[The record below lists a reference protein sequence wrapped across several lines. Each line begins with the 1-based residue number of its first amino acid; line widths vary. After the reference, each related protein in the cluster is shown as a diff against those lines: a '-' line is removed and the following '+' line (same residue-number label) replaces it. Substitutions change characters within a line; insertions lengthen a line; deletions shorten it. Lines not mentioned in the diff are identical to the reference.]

1 MILLDT
7 GALIDFLSN
16 GRGADEVELLIS
28 REEAVISAISAYEL
42 LRGVRSAAHI
52 AERDELISLLKM
64 IPLDGIIA
72 GRAAALYTTLR
83 SNGITIDNE
92 DIIAAATALHLSL
105 PVLTPNIRHFQSIPN
120 LQLMQYPEQ

>member
-16 GRGADEVELLIS
+16 GRGADEVELIIS

-72 GRAAALYTTLR
+72 GRAAALYTTLH

-105 PVLTPNIRHFQSIPN
+105 PVAHTQHSPLPIDS
-120 LQLMQYPEQ
+120 

>member
-52 AERDELISLLKM
+52 TERDELISLLKM

-92 DIIAAATALHLSL
+92 DIIAAATDLHLSL
-105 PVLTPNIRHFQSIPN
+105 PVFTPNIRHFQSIPN
-120 LQLMQYPEQ
+120 LQLMQYPER